1 MRLRVTLTDLDTG
14 KVVMKRDSDFVI
26 IGMAKTWGSQLESNV
41 FNIGETS
48 YRCVAGMITH
58 LKRVLERMVEEDKKL
73 QAAMNIVLI
82 EEEKEENE
90 K

>member
-1 MRLRVTLTDLDTG
+1 MNVRVTITDLDTG
-14 KVVMKRDSDFVI
+14 KVMMERDSDFVI

-41 FNIGETS
+41 FNVGETS

-73 QAAMNIVLI
+73 QASIVIVSI